1 MIGLIHVVVSENF
14 GQGVNV
20 NIMLDCE
27 DWTDVPHQQVSVLS
41 VE

>member
-1 MIGLIHVVVSENF
+1 MIGVIHVEVSEKF
-14 GQGVNV
+14 GNGGTL

-27 DWTDVPHQQVSVLS
+27 DLTDVPHQQVSVLS